1 MTNIVLLR
9 HGQSLWNKENRFTG
23 WNDVDLSQRGIEEA
37 RQAGSAL
44 KQAGF
49 EFDLAF
55 TSYLKR
61 AVRTLWLV
69 MEELDQMYLPVD
81 TDWRMNERHY
91 GQLQGLNKKET
102 AEKHGSEQVH
112 LWRRG
117 FAVRPPALA
126 EDDPRHPKNDGRYAE
141 FNPPGT
147 ESLADTLDRVILY
160 WIEKIVPHLEHNK
173 RIIIS
178 AHGNSLRAL
187 VKYLD
192 EVSDEAIMEL
202 NIPTGIP
209 LIYELDDRFKAVG
222 HYYLADEKTLNS
234 AVSEVAR
241 QTDTSVSSA

>member
-1 MTNIVLLR
+1 MTKIVLLR
-9 HGQSLWNKENRFTG
+9 HGQSLWNKANRFTG
-23 WNDVDLSQRGIEEA
+23 WVDVDLSTRGIEEA
-37 RQAGSAL
+37 RGAGKAL
-44 KQAGF
+44 KEAGF
-49 EFDLAF
+49 EFDLTY

-91 GQLQGLNKKET
+91 GELQGLNKKET
-102 AEKHGSEQVH
+102 VEKHGIEQVH

-117 FAVRPPALA
+117 YNVRPPALP
-126 EDDPRHPKNDGRYAE
+126 ENNSMHPKHDSRYAGC
-141 FNPPGT
+141 NPPGT
-147 ESLADTLDRVILY
+147 ESLADTLDRVIPY
-160 WIEKIVPHLEHNK
+160 WHDKIVPQLKAQK

-192 EVSDEAIMEL
+192 DITDEAIMEL

-209 LIYELDDRFKAVG
+209 LVYEFDEQVNAI
-222 HYYLADEKTLNS
+222 HNYYLADETTLNN
-234 AVSEVAR
+234 AVKEVAH
-241 QTDTSVSSA
+241 QTAQQ